1 MTAVSL
7 DQALPRQASHWRQL
21 WLWIAVS
28 VAVWSVVGWLANG
41 NLDGYFDMLENY
53 AWSQSFSWGTHKHPP
68 FFSWTTGLWF
78 ALFPINDGSY
88 RVLSYVN
95 VAVGLLGVAYLARR
109 LGMQRFAPV
118 AVLLLLWSFPYT
130 TLAGKFN
137 ANSQLLSLW
146 PWTAAFLLASFQEQ
160 RWRGALA
167 SIALG
172 VLAAACML
180 SKYVS
185 GVFLAGFL
193 LPTLLTPQGRQWL
206 RTPRPYLSLIAFGAA
221 LAPHVA
227 WVAHHGW
234 ITLSYA
240 AEQGDGQVEWRHI
253 VRFIISPVLYWLP
266 GWLAVTGVY
275 AWLGRS
281 DRSDSWLARWRR
293 AMVTSWRSQGWDD
306 TLFWLAMSTWL
317 GMLLFGLS
325 SVVTLSIPWAIP
337 IGFAFSLLWLRNLDA
352 ASPAATERALR
363 SLARGF
369 WPALALVV
377 ALGMVQMRLEIA
389 NTDSDYYRPNEA
401 AAQAVLAHWQRTHPD
416 VPLRWVGGD
425 WAQSALVAF
434 YGDPAVRI
442 LPGMPDS
449 PEARMYNYPDW
460 ARQGG
465 LLFCGRGPVA
475 SDGQSPPPDAPCED
489 AAATWL
495 ARQGQASGPVL
506 IKVRKPVDWRFPH
519 PKPYVYA
526 IFEYLPTQGR

>member
-1 MTAVSL
+1 MTAASFDHALTGPASL
-7 DQALPRQASHWRQL
+7 RRQL

-28 VAVWSVVGWLANG
+28 ATVWAVVGWLANG

-53 AWSQSFSWGTHKHPP
+53 AWSQSFQWGTHKHPP

-78 ALFPINDGSY
+78 SLFPTGDASY
-88 RVLSYVN
+88 RALSYVN
-95 VAVGLLGVAYLARR
+95 VAVGLAGVAYLARR
-109 LGMQRFAPV
+109 LQLQRFAPV

-137 ANSQLLSLW
+137 ANAQLLSLW
-146 PWTAAFLLASFQEQ
+146 PWTAAFLLASFQEV

-167 SIALG
+167 SVLLG

-180 SKYVS
+180 TKYVS

-206 RTPRPYLSLIAFGAA
+206 RTPRPYLALLAFAA
-221 LAPHVA
+221 TLAPHVA
-227 WVAHHGW
+227 WVAKHGW

-240 AEQGDGQVEWRHI
+240 TDQGDGRVEWKHI
-253 VRFIISPVLYWLP
+253 VRFLVSPVLYWLP

-275 AWLGRS
+275 AWLGQGGG
-281 DRSDSWLARWRR
+281 WLGRWRR
-293 AMVTSWRSQGWDD
+293 AMATSWRSQGWGD
-306 TLFWLAMSTWL
+306 TLFWLALSTWL

-352 ASPAATERALR
+352 ADPAATARALPA
-363 SLARGF
+363 LARAF

-377 ALGMVQMRLEIA
+377 ALGFVQMRREA
-389 NTDSDYYRPNEA
+389 ADQDSDYYRPNEA
-401 AAQAVLAHWQRTHPD
+401 AGQAVVAHWRRTHPD

-425 WAQSALVAF
+425 WAQNALVAF
-434 YGDPAVRI
+434 YGDPSVRT
-442 LPGMPDS
+442 LPGLPDS
-449 PEARMYNYPDW
+449 PEAKMYDYPDW

-465 LLFCGRGPVA
+465 LLFCGRGPVGA
-475 SDGQSPPPDAPCED
+475 DGKAPAPAAECED
-489 AAATWL
+489 AAAAWL
-495 ARQGQASGPVL
+495 ARQGQAVGPVL
-506 IKVRKPVDWRFPH
+506 LKVRKPMDWRFPH
-519 PKPYVYA
+519 PQPYVYA
-526 IFEYLPTQGR
+526 IFEYLPAQAR